1 MQYYNHIVMTSHWNI
16 LQLYCDIETT
26 DTRCFQYIQPKHDG
40 VTCKWRISPRRM
52 VVELLARS
60 CSKLRFY
67 PQLRCYYLSIAF
79 FFFSTFFNC
88 CWLSFKAQW
97 MVSGGRGGLGVRVE
111 EDPRPGID
119 IVTIHLHLMVAG
131 DARDAARKASLV
143 IIIHVVRQDANT
155 FVFQVAV

>member
-1 MQYYNHIVMTSHWNI
+1 
-16 LQLYCDIETT
+16 
-26 DTRCFQYIQPKHDG
+26 
-40 VTCKWRISPRRM
+40 
-52 VVELLARS
+52 
-60 CSKLRFY
+60 
-67 PQLRCYYLSIAF
+67 
-79 FFFSTFFNC
+79 
-88 CWLSFKAQW
+88 